1 MREIKEGADNAS
13 MSNAQKRKNGDFSV
27 SQKNYNRLVRLCPTI
42 LICAVIAFLVAY
54 SKQAVNYMY
63 LCAGVMIAAAVMEV
77 ALNPVIDDE
86 EDLNE

>member
-1 MREIKEGADNAS
+1 MREIKEGADNAAN
-13 MSNAQKRKNGDFSV
+13 MSNAQERKSGDFSV
-27 SQKNYNRLVRLCPTI
+27 SQKNYNRLVRLCPMI

-77 ALNPVIDDE
+77 ALNPIIDEDE
-86 EDLNE
+86 EE

>member
-1 MREIKEGADNAS
+1 MHEIKEGADSAAN
-13 MSNAQKRKNGDFSV
+13 MSNAQERKSGDFSV

-77 ALNPVIDDE
+77 ALNPIIDEDE
-86 EDLNE
+86 EE

>member
-1 MREIKEGADNAS
+1 MREIKEGADNAAN
-13 MSNAQKRKNGDFSV
+13 MSNAQERKSGDFSV

-77 ALNPVIDDE
+77 ALNPIIDE
-86 EDLNE
+86 EKEEE

>member
-1 MREIKEGADNAS
+1 MREIKEGADNAAN
-13 MSNAQKRKNGDFSV
+13 MSNAQERKSGDFSV

-63 LCAGVMIAAAVMEV
+63 LCAGVIIAAAVMEV
-77 ALNPVIDDE
+77 ALNPIIDEDE
-86 EDLNE
+86 EE

>member
-1 MREIKEGADNAS
+1 MREIKEDADNAAN
-13 MSNAQKRKNGDFSV
+13 MSNAQERKSGDFSV

-77 ALNPVIDDE
+77 ALNPIIDEDE
-86 EDLNE
+86 EE

>member
-1 MREIKEGADNAS
+1 MREIKEGADNAAN
-13 MSNAQKRKNGDFSV
+13 MSNAQERKSGDFSV
-27 SQKNYNRLVRLCPTI
+27 SQKNYNRMVRLCPTI

-77 ALNPVIDDE
+77 ALNPIIDEDE
-86 EDLNE
+86 EE

>member
-1 MREIKEGADNAS
+1 MREIKEGADNAAN
-13 MSNAQKRKNGDFSV
+13 MSNAQERKSGDFSV

-42 LICAVIAFLVAY
+42 LIFAVIAFLVAY

-77 ALNPVIDDE
+77 ALNPIIDEDE
-86 EDLNE
+86 EE

>member
-1 MREIKEGADNAS
+1 MREIKEGADNAAN
-13 MSNAQKRKNGDFSV
+13 MSNTQERKSGDFSV

-42 LICAVIAFLVAY
+42 LICAVIAFLFAY

-77 ALNPVIDDE
+77 ALNPIIDEDE
-86 EDLNE
+86 EE

>member
-1 MREIKEGADNAS
+1 MREIKEGADNAAN
-13 MSNAQKRKNGDFSV
+13 MSNAKERKSGDFSV

-42 LICAVIAFLVAY
+42 LICAVIVFLVAY

-77 ALNPVIDDE
+77 ALNPIIDEDE
-86 EDLNE
+86 EE

>member
-1 MREIKEGADNAS
+1 MREIKEGADNAAN

-63 LCAGVMIAAAVMEV
+63 LCAGVIIAAAVMEV
-77 ALNPVIDDE
+77 ALNPIIDEDE
-86 EDLNE
+86 EE

>member
-1 MREIKEGADNAS
+1 MREIKEGADNAAN
-13 MSNAQKRKNGDFSV
+13 MSNAQERKSGDFSV

-77 ALNPVIDDE
+77 ALNPIIDEDE
-86 EDLNE
+86 EE

>member
-1 MREIKEGADNAS
+1 MREIKEGADNAAN
-13 MSNAQKRKNGDFSV
+13 MSNAQERKSGDFSV

-77 ALNPVIDDE
+77 ALNPIIDENE
-86 EDLNE
+86 EE

>member
-1 MREIKEGADNAS
+1 MREIKEGADNAAN
-13 MSNAQKRKNGDFSV
+13 MSNAQERKSGDFSV
-27 SQKNYNRLVRLCPTI
+27 SQKNSNRLVRLCPTI

-77 ALNPVIDDE
+77 ALNPIIDEDE
-86 EDLNE
+86 EE

>member
-13 MSNAQKRKNGDFSV
+13 MSNAQERKSGDISV

-77 ALNPVIDDE
+77 ALNPIIDEDKE
-86 EDLNE
+86 E

>member
-1 MREIKEGADNAS
+1 MRKIKEGADNAS
-13 MSNAQKRKNGDFSV
+13 MSNAQERKSGDFSV

-77 ALNPVIDDE
+77 ALNPIIDE
-86 EDLNE
+86 EKEEE

>member
-1 MREIKEGADNAS
+1 MREINEGADNAAN
-13 MSNAQKRKNGDFSV
+13 MSNAQERKSGDFSV

-77 ALNPVIDDE
+77 ALNPIIDEDE
-86 EDLNE
+86 EE